1 MNTRKI
7 SHIGVLVHD
16 ADAATELWTT
26 SFGLKKFADRR
37 IEVEG
42 IRSVFISVG
51 GTWDEMVIEIME
63 PLDKS
68 NMDNALSRRL
78 ARVGE
83 GFYHLCLEV
92 DDVEVVDV
100 AVELVEVPVVVD
112 VTVVV
117 VLDVHPGSGRAQ
129 SCWSRSVLW
138 ASWPMPSLCCSCCSR
153 SRPQAR

>member
-1 MNTRKI
+1 MKTKKI

-16 ADAATELWTT
+16 ADAATELWTE
-26 SFGLKKFADRR
+26 SFGFKKFGDRK

-78 ARVGE
+78 ARAGE

-92 DDVEVVDV
+92 DDVESSGKELAARGMTVLMRDPVD
-100 AVELVEVPVVVD
+100 AAASTRWL
-112 VTVVV
+112 
-117 VLDVHPGSGRAQ
+117 VHPKDANGVMVE
-129 SCWSRSVLW
+129 SV
-138 ASWPMPSLCCSCCSR
+138 
-153 SRPQAR
+153 AR

>member
-16 ADAATELWTT
+16 ADAATRHWTE
-26 SFGLKKFADRR
+26 SFGLRKFEDQK

-68 NMDNALSRRL
+68 DMTNALARRL
-78 ARVGE
+78 ASVGE
-83 GFYHLCLEV
+83 GFYHLCIEV
-92 DDVEVVDV
+92 DDVE
-100 AVELVEVPVVVD
+100 ASGRELVGRGMRVIMRDPVD
-112 VTVVV
+112 ADASPRW
-117 VLDVHPGSGRAQ
+117 LVHPKDANGVMVESI
-129 SCWSRSVLW
+129 
-138 ASWPMPSLCCSCCSR
+138 
-153 SRPQAR
+153 AR

>member
-1 MNTRKI
+1 MKTKKI

-16 ADAATELWTT
+16 ADAAAELWTE
-26 SFGLKKFADRR
+26 SFGFKKFGDRK

-51 GTWDEMVIEIME
+51 GTWEEMVIEIME

-78 ARVGE
+78 ARAGE

-92 DDVEVVDV
+92 DDVESSGKELAARGMTVLMRDPVD
-100 AVELVEVPVVVD
+100 AAASTRWL
-112 VTVVV
+112 
-117 VLDVHPGSGRAQ
+117 VHPKDANGVMVE
-129 SCWSRSVLW
+129 SVE
-138 ASWPMPSLCCSCCSR
+138 R
-153 SRPQAR
+153 

>member
-1 MNTRKI
+1 MNTKKI
-7 SHIGVLVHD
+7 SHIGVLVRD
-16 ADAATELWTT
+16 AEAATKLWTE
-26 SFGLKKFADRR
+26 SFGLKKFEDRK

-78 ARVGE
+78 AKVGE

-92 DDVEVVDV
+92 EDVE
-100 AVELVEVPVVVD
+100 ASGRELVARGMTVLMRDPVD
-112 VTVVV
+112 ADASPRW
-117 VLDVHPGSGRAQ
+117 LVHPKNANGVMVESI
-129 SCWSRSVLW
+129 
-138 ASWPMPSLCCSCCSR
+138 
-153 SRPQAR
+153 AR